1 MTMMSRLMLRL
12 PMLMP
17 ADTTI
22 VTIHTIAVIRPFDYS
37 PYTQTCAA
45 DTTVVTIDIDSQ
57 SPAKMLKRD
66 AMQLWR
72 QGETSRGQ
80 TMHQ

>member
-1 MTMMSRLMLRL
+1 LYRALRQL
-12 PMLMP
+12 KPV
-17 ADTTI
+17 DTTI
-22 VTIHTIAVIRPFDYS
+22 VTIRTIAVIRPYDYS
-37 PYTQTCAA
+37 PNKQTCAA